1 MLLRKLKKK
10 MKKKILVLTG
20 VFFIATL
27 LFVSCSRTEENVPLG
42 EDTTE
47 ITIQNFVRPASLRNQ
62 EIPFTVITQTGVDVT
77 AQAQFYVDDQAIDG
91 NVFSSSEVGDFE
103 AYATY
108 LEDGVEV
115 STTPESFS
123 VIIPKRKVVLEDYT
137 GTWCGFCPSVAAA
150 IEEASLQSDDLAI
163 VAIHITANSNP
174 DPMHFD
180 DVEILRD
187 AFEIDGLPQARIDR
201 SQFWFAPYFISDAL
215 ENAGSD
221 ATSAVSFTSSLE
233 GNQLIT
239 QVNVVSETGIN
250 QGDKLVVYLLEDG
263 ILYDQENYYNEDQT
277 SPYFGLGN
285 PIPNFE
291 HNHTLRLSLSAP
303 LGDDIAAT
311 GALEEYSVTYNSTI
325 PADYVKENLT
335 LIAMYVSADN
345 LAYNAQVGPINDVV
359 AYQ

>member
-1 MLLRKLKKK
+1 
-10 MKKKILVLTG
+10 MKKKIITSASSFFMAVL
-20 VFFIATL
+20 L
-27 LFVSCSRTEENVPLG
+27 LTSCSRTEENVPLG
-42 EDTTE
+42 QDTTE
-47 ITIQNFVRPASLRNQ
+47 ITVQNFVRPASLRNQ

-77 AQAQFYVDDQAIDG
+77 LESQFYVDGQAIDG
-91 NVFSSSEVGDFE
+91 NVFSSSEVGEFV

-108 LEDGVEV
+108 LENGVEV
-115 STTPESFS
+115 STTPENFS

-150 IEEASLQSDDLAI
+150 IEEAALQSDDLAI

-174 DPMHFD
+174 DPMHFN

-215 ENAGSD
+215 ENAGAST
-221 ATSAVSFTSSLE
+221 TSAVSFTSRVD
-233 GNQLIT
+233 GDQLIT

-250 QGDKLVVYLLEDG
+250 PGDKLVVYVLEDG

-291 HNHTLRLSLSAP
+291 HNHTLRMSLSAP
-303 LGDDIAAT
+303 LGDDIAGS

-325 PADYVKENLT
+325 PADYVTENLT

-345 LAYNAQVGPINDVV
+345 LAYNAQVGPIDVVV

>member
-1 MLLRKLKKK
+1 MLP
-10 MKKKILVLTG
+10 I
-20 VFFIATL
+20 
-27 LFVSCSRTEENVPLG
+27 
-42 EDTTE
+42 
-47 ITIQNFVRPASLRNQ
+47 
-62 EIPFTVITQTGVDVT
+62 
-77 AQAQFYVDDQAIDG
+77 
-91 NVFSSSEVGDFE
+91 
-103 AYATY
+103 

-221 ATSAVSFTSSLE
+221 SHLCCVFYILSRRGSINYTSKCGF
-233 GNQLIT
+233 
-239 QVNVVSETGIN
+239 
-250 QGDKLVVYLLEDG
+250 
-263 ILYDQENYYNEDQT
+263 
-277 SPYFGLGN
+277 
-285 PIPNFE
+285 
-291 HNHTLRLSLSAP
+291 
-303 LGDDIAAT
+303 
-311 GALEEYSVTYNSTI
+311 
-325 PADYVKENLT
+325 
-335 LIAMYVSADN
+335 
-345 LAYNAQVGPINDVV
+345 
-359 AYQ
+359 

>member
-1 MLLRKLKKK
+1 
-10 MKKKILVLTG
+10 MKKKIITSASSFFMAVL
-20 VFFIATL
+20 L
-27 LFVSCSRTEENVPLG
+27 LASCSRTEENIPLG
-42 EDTTE
+42 QDTVE
-47 ITIQNFVRPASLRNQ
+47 ITVQNFVRPVSLRNQ
-62 EIPFTVITQTGVDVT
+62 EIPFTVISQTGVDVT
-77 AQAQFYVDDQAIDG
+77 LESQFYVDGQAIDG
-91 NVFSSSEVGDFE
+91 NVFSSSEIGEFE

-108 LEDGVEV
+108 LDGGVEV
-115 STTPESFS
+115 STTPENFS

-150 IEEASLQSDDLAI
+150 IEEASLESDDLAI

-180 DVEILRD
+180 NVEILRD

-221 ATSAVSFTSSLE
+221 TTCAISFTSTLD
-233 GNQLIT
+233 GDQLIT

-250 QGDKLVVYLLEDG
+250 PGDKLVVYLLEDG
-263 ILYDQENYYNEDQT
+263 ILYDQENYYNEDPT

-291 HNHTLRLSLSAP
+291 HNHTLRKSLSAP
-303 LGDDIAAT
+303 LGDDIAQGA
-311 GALEEYSVTYNSTI
+311 ALEEYSVTYNTTI
-325 PADYVKENLT
+325 PADYVTENLT

-345 LAYNAQVGPINDVV
+345 LAYNAQVGAINSVV
-359 AYQ
+359 PYQ

>member
-1 MLLRKLKKK
+1 
-10 MKKKILVLTG
+10 
-20 VFFIATL
+20 
-27 LFVSCSRTEENVPLG
+27 
-42 EDTTE
+42 
-47 ITIQNFVRPASLRNQ
+47 
-62 EIPFTVITQTGVDVT
+62 
-77 AQAQFYVDDQAIDG
+77 
-91 NVFSSSEVGDFE
+91 VGDFV

-115 STTPESFS
+115 STTPENFS

-221 ATSAVSFTSSLE
+221 TTSSVSFTSSLE
-233 GNQLIT
+233 GDQLIT
-239 QVNVVSETGIN
+239 QVNVVSQTGIN
-250 QGDKLVVYLLEDG
+250 SGDKLVVYLLEDG

-303 LGDDIAAT
+303 LGDDIAAA

>member
-1 MLLRKLKKK
+1 

-47 ITIQNFVRPASLRNQ
+47 ITVQNFVRPASLRNQ

-77 AQAQFYVDDQAIDG
+77 AQAQFYVDGQAIDG
-91 NVFSSSEVGDFE
+91 NVFSSSEVGDFV

-108 LEDGVEV
+108 DLDGVSV
-115 STTPESFS
+115 TTTPESFS

-221 ATSAVSFTSSLE
+221 TTSSVSFTSYLE
-233 GNQLIT
+233 GDQLIT
-239 QVNVVSETGIN
+239 QVNVVSQTGIN
-250 QGDKLVVYLLEDG
+250 SGDKLVVYLLEDG

-303 LGDDIAAT
+303 LGDDIAAA

>member
-1 MLLRKLKKK
+1 
-10 MKKKILVLTG
+10 MKNKILVLTST
-20 VFFIATL
+20 FFMATL
-27 LFVSCSRTEENVPLG
+27 LLVSCSRTEENIPLG

-47 ITIQNFVRPASLRNQ
+47 ITVQNFVRPASLRNQ

-77 AQAQFYVDDQAIDG
+77 LESQFYVDGEPIDG
-91 NVFSSSEVGDFE
+91 NVFSSSEVGEFV

-115 STTPESFS
+115 STTPENFS

-150 IEEASLQSDDLAI
+150 IEQAALQSDDLAI

-174 DPMHFD
+174 DPMHFN

-215 ENAGSD
+215 ENAGAST
-221 ATSAVSFTSSLE
+221 TSAVSFTSRVD
-233 GNQLIT
+233 GDQLIT
-239 QVNVVSETGIN
+239 QVNVVSEIGVNT
-250 QGDKLVVYLLEDG
+250 GDKLVVYLLEDG

-291 HNHTLRLSLSAP
+291 HNHTLRMSLSAP
-303 LGDDIAAT
+303 LGDDIAGS

-325 PADYVKENLT
+325 PADYVTENLT

-345 LAYNAQVGPINDVV
+345 LAYNAQVGPINAVV

>member
-1 MLLRKLKKK
+1 MN
-10 MKKKILVLTG
+10 KKILLLTG

-27 LFVSCSRTEENVPLG
+27 LFVSCSRTEENIPLG
-42 EDTTE
+42 QETTE
-47 ITIQNFVRPASLRNQ
+47 ITVQNFVRPASLRDQ

-77 AQAQFYVDDQAIDG
+77 AQAQFYVDGEPIDG

-108 LEDGVEV
+108 DLDGVLV
-115 STTPESFS
+115 TTTPESFS

-215 ENAGSD
+215 ENAGVN
-221 ATSAVSFTSSLE
+221 ATSAVSFTSYLE
-233 GNQLIT
+233 GDQLIT
-239 QVNVVSETGIN
+239 QVNVVSQTGIN
-250 QGDKLVVYLLEDG
+250 SGDKLVVYLLEDG
-263 ILYDQENYYNEDQT
+263 ILYDQENYYNEDPT

-291 HNHTLRLSLSAP
+291 HNHTLRKSLSAP
-303 LGDDIAAT
+303 LGDDIAQGA
-311 GALEEYSVTYNSTI
+311 ALEEYSVTYNTTI
-325 PADYVKENLT
+325 PADYVTENLT

-345 LAYNAQVGPINDVV
+345 LAYNAQVGAINSVV
-359 AYQ
+359 PYQ

>member
-1 MLLRKLKKK
+1 
-10 MKKKILVLTG
+10 MKKKILLSTSAFLMAV
-20 VFFIATL
+20 L
-27 LFVSCSRTEENVPLG
+27 LFVSCSRTEENIPLG
-42 EDTTE
+42 QETTE
-47 ITIQNFVRPASLRNQ
+47 ITVQNFVRPTSLRNQ
-62 EIPFTVITQTGVDVT
+62 EIPFTVISQQGVDVT
-77 AQAQFYVDDQAIDG
+77 QQAQFYVDGQAIDS
-91 NVFSSSEVGDFE
+91 NVFSSSQVGDFV

-108 LEDGVEV
+108 VEDGVEV
-115 STTPESFS
+115 STTPENFS

-150 IEEASLQSDDLAI
+150 IEEAALESDDLAI

-180 DVEILRD
+180 NVEILRD

-215 ENAGSD
+215 ENAG
-221 ATSAVSFTSSLE
+221 ATTSSAVSFTSTLD
-233 GNQLIT
+233 GDQLIT

-250 QGDKLVVYLLEDG
+250 PGDKLVVYLLEDG
-263 ILYDQENYYNEDQT
+263 ILYDQENYYNEDPT

-291 HNHTLRLSLSAP
+291 HNHTLRESLSAP
-303 LGDDIAAT
+303 LGDDIAAA
-311 GALEEYSVTYNSTI
+311 GALEEYSVTYNTTI

-335 LIAMYVSADN
+335 LIGMYVSADN
-345 LAYNAQVGPINDVV
+345 LAYNAQVGPIDAVV